1 MNGYCVI
8 RKAENQRGDWKAMI
22 AVLVPDL
29 VASGRAV
36 TSQDREMLRSWRYNY
51 GALLRRSG
59 NRWSQPAVTATKS
72 SCESR
77 NADSFADA
85 KVHAPIASESA
96 VGVVPKKKAKLAKE
110 PSAGRVRSS
119 ALPERVSQR
128 SSVPPDYFNPDGPP
142 MEGDF
147 SSANR
152 ALASE
157 GRSRCM
163 SVSGGLHAFVAT
175 SSHVD
180 VGGDGFSRWWLC
192 DTAVCAD
199 LAVRVAVL
207 AGAMSHLRR
216 LSLARSTESWILS
229 KLSLGR

>member
-1 MNGYCVI
+1 
-8 RKAENQRGDWKAMI
+8 MI
-22 AVLVPDL
+22 ADLVSDL
-29 VASGRAV
+29 VASDRAV
-36 TSQDREMLRSWRYNY
+36 TSQDREMLRSWSYNY

-59 NRWSQPAVTATKS
+59 NRWSQPAAVTATKS

-85 KVHAPIASESA
+85 KVHAPITSESA
-96 VGVVPKKKAKLAKE
+96 VGFVPKKKAKLAKE
-110 PSAGRVRSS
+110 PSAGRVRAS

-147 SSANR
+147 SSASG
-152 ALASE
+152 AIASA

-163 SVSGGLHAFVAT
+163 SVSGGLHASVAT

-192 DTAVCAD
+192 VTAV
-199 LAVRVAVL
+199 
-207 AGAMSHLRR
+207 
-216 LSLARSTESWILS
+216 
-229 KLSLGR
+229 